1 LIEHESSYTGLDV
14 RVRILKRMDGVIQ
27 GVSLGSLIP
36 GLVYD
41 LPHELAQR
49 LIIERSARED
59 HSRGPEVLIPSGT
72 DEDDGD
78 LVDHITR
85 GVKVTQAFAEE
96 AAERLRGPPKN
107 KR

>member
-1 LIEHESSYTGLDV
+1 
-14 RVRILKRMDGVIQ
+14 MDGVIQ

-41 LPHELAQR
+41 LPQELARR
-49 LIIERSARED
+49 LIVDRGARED
-59 HSRGPEVLIPSGT
+59 HSHGPEVLIPTGSH
-72 DEDDGD
+72 DDDGD

-85 GVKVTQAFAEE
+85 GVKVTQAFTPEDGE
-96 AAERLRGPPKN
+96 PLRGPPKN